1 MYYNRIAGGWSQRGM
16 VAVFSLLSAA
26 DTQEQSPVMTPGT
39 WDEGKKL
46 NDK

>member
-1 MYYNRIAGGWSQRGM
+1 M